1 MRRSL
6 AAALGLWVISWDVV
20 GLLLGVAAAFQDT
33 GHISALGTLFIV
45 VVLASAFG
53 LASGIVFVPLWRRQS
68 ARLRGN
74 VARFTAVAVLGAVA
88 GLLGGYVAD
97 LIAGVAYA
105 LVGGMV
111 AGAISGTLW
120 LWVEDR
126 ASEHAGVVSAE
137 R

>member
-6 AAALGLWVISWDVV
+6 AAALGLWVLSWDVV
-20 GLLLGVAAAFQDT
+20 GLLVGSAAAFQDT
-33 GHISALGTLFIV
+33 GHVSALGTLFIV

-53 LASGIVFVPLWRRQS
+53 LASGILFVPFWGWQS
-68 ARLRGN
+68 PRLRSN
-74 VARFTAVAVLGAVA
+74 FARFTAVAASGAVA

-126 ASEHAGVVSAE
+126 ASERAGVV
-137 R
+137 